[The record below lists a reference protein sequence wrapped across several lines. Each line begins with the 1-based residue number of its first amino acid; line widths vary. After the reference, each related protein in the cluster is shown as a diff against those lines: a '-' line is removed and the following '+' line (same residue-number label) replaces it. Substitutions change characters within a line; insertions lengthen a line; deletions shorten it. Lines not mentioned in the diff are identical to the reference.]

1 MMETEGQLYI
11 FNPEN
16 DLALAYGEEG
26 YTAPPAARQL
36 RRDLQML
43 PVWWCEPGSTIL
55 SQCCDADAEWL
66 RIIGAAFG
74 IDAQC
79 IAINHL
85 QNHRYC
91 YRPWGWNRDLRRRL
105 LNECVTMEQ
114 LPSTE
119 QIDHLRELSHRRIS
133 QRLHRKVREVLLR
146 CGEVGVGDIV
156 LPEIPYE
163 AHSVAEVREYERSH
177 PQCYIKAPWSSSGH
191 GVYRVLEPESRNL
204 EIWTQGVI
212 NRQKSIMC
220 EPALAA
226 VQDFAMEYCC
236 NAGKAEFVGYSV
248 FGNDSHSA
256 FSGGIVAPEAVLR
269 EMIVSQMA
277 DGTAWLLDA
286 VKEAVRAFVEV
297 EIAPHYDGYLG
308 VDMMLYDDCGVVRL
322 NPCIEV
328 NLRMT
333 MGAVTALFARRFL
346 AEGVRVRFEVV
357 QSDAETM
364 RRLAEE
370 NSAVIEDGKYCGGV
384 LMLTPIYRDA
394 RYFAF
399 VRGKR

>member
-1 MMETEGQLYI
+1 MMGTEGQLYI

-26 YTAPPAARQL
+26 YTAPPAARLL

-55 SQCCDADAEWL
+55 SQCCSADAEWL
-66 RIIGAAFG
+66 REIGDAFG
-74 IDAQC
+74 IDARC

-85 QNHRYC
+85 QNHRFC

-105 LNECVTMEQ
+105 LNECVAADQ
-114 LPSTE
+114 LPSTCR
-119 QIDHLRELSHRRIS
+119 IDRLRELSHRRIS
-133 QRLHRKVREVLLR
+133 QRLHRHVSDWLLH
-146 CGEVGVGDIV
+146 CGEVGISPVV
-156 LPEIPYE
+156 LPEVPYE

-191 GVYRVLEPESRNL
+191 GVYRVLEPESRNF

-212 NRQKSIMC
+212 NRQGSIMC

-256 FSGGIVAPEAVLR
+256 FSGGIVAPEEELR
-269 EMIVSQMA
+269 DILVSQLG
-277 DGTAWLLDA
+277 DSRLLEA

-346 AEGVRVRFEVV
+346 AEGVRARFEVV
-357 QSDAETM
+357 QGDAVTM

>member
-156 LPEIPYE
+156 LPEIPHE
-163 AHSVAEVREYERSH
+163 AHSVAEVREYECSH

-191 GVYRVLEPESRNL
+191 GVYRVLEPESRNF

-333 MGAVTALFARRFL
+333 MGAVTALFAQRFL
-346 AEGVRVRFEVV
+346 AEGVSARFEVV

-370 NSAVIEDGKYCGGV
+370 NPPLIEDGKYCGGV
-384 LMLTPIYRDA
+384 LMLAPIYRDA